1 MSVYKIGKRT
11 FACKKLVL
19 GQLAQLEELFKLL
32 AGLEVKDIN
41 DMFSLLGKE
50 MPKLIAII
58 LCEDGKRLKD
68 KDVQALQEYLEENLE
83 LDVALE
89 ILNDFFVQ
97 TPLPKLIE
105 KVTTLIS
112 GMTQ

>member
-1 MSVYKIGKRT
+1 MNYKIGERT
-11 FACKKLVL
+11 YTCKKLVL
-19 GQLAQLEELFKLL
+19 GQLAQLEDLFKLL
-32 AGLEVKDIN
+32 AGVQLSNMSDL
-41 DMFSLLGKE
+41 FSVLGKE
-50 MPKLIAII
+50 MPKLLAII
-58 LCEDGKRLKD
+58 LSEDGKPLKN
-68 KDVQALQEYLEENLE
+68 KDVKELQEYLEEHLE

-89 ILNDFFVQ
+89 ILNDFFVL